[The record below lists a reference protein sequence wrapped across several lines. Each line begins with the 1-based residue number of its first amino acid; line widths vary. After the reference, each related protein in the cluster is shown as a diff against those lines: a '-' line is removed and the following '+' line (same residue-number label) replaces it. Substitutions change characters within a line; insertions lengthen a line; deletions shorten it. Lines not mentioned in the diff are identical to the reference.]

1 MYTFKDAIQDM
12 LDEGEFDRMHDPKS
26 IIPGWDEEEMGR
38 AVAAADEYRM
48 WIEETMDDEGNITI
62 PQMALLTNCRS
73 LIVLIDA
80 ICYMQLKEDLRKE
93 NSQNL

>member
-26 IIPGWDEEEMGR
+26 SYIPGWDEEEMKR
-38 AVAAADEYRM
+38 TIAAADEYRM
-48 WIEETMDDEGNITI
+48 WIEETMDEEGKITI
-62 PQMALLTNCRS
+62 PTMVLLTNCRS

-80 ICYMQLKEDLRKE
+80 ICYMQLKGT
-93 NSQNL
+93 QNDRAIEF